1 MNKEQF
7 STMMSALDIR
17 KDLCKKHLGDI
28 ATTADLS
35 KITLAA
41 AADLKNFCIA
51 EETIMTNIVMV
62 DLYHVIGMGN
72 LSPTQMMKFTY
83 SMQEY
88 LEYRPIIKSIVKN
101 LDSIMSLPKIP
112 VKTQYKLQRLGDV
125 VLEKGEGPTVD
136 ETTGEICFDMKSLPF
151 SLDGRTIKVDLNQF
165 EYFVTLWATIQKSK
179 LSCDTFRQKCL
190 GLKEYAGIQWMT
202 TTSTE
207 AIGTIKANDMYARAV
222 SYCNKRQ
229 MDN

>member
-17 KDLCKKHLGDI
+17 KDLCKKHLGDL

-35 KITLAA
+35 KISLVAA
-41 AADLKNFCIA
+41 AELKNFCIA
-51 EETIMTNIVMV
+51 EEAIMTNIVMV

-136 ETTGEICFDMKSLPF
+136 ETTGEAYFDMKSLPF
-151 SLDGRTIKVDLNQF
+151 SLDGRTIKVDMNQL
-165 EYFVTLWATIQKSK
+165 EYFITLWATINKSK
-179 LSCDTFRQKCL
+179 LSSETFKQKVST
-190 GLKEYAGIQWMT
+190 LKEYAGIQWMT

-207 AIGTIKANDMYARAV
+207 AIGAIKANDMYARAV
-222 SYCNKRQ
+222 SYCSKRQ
-229 MDN
+229 MDC

>member
-1 MNKEQF
+1 MNKEQLL
-7 STMMSALDIR
+7 TMMSALDIR

-83 SMQEY
+83 SIQEY
-88 LEYRPIIKSIVKN
+88 LEYRPTIKSIVKN

-125 VLEKGEGPTVD
+125 VLTKGEGHIVD
-136 ETTGEICFDMKSLPF
+136 ESLGDACFDTKDLPF
-151 SLDGRTIKVDLNQF
+151 SLDGRVIKVDLNQL
-165 EYFVTLWATIQKSK
+165 EYFVTLWATINKSK
-179 LSCDTFRQKCL
+179 FSCDTFRQKCL
-190 GLKEYAGIQWMT
+190 GLKEYAGIQWTT

-222 SYCNKRQ
+222 SYCNKRT

>member
-17 KDLCKKHLGDI
+17 KDLCKKHLGEI
-28 ATTADLS
+28 TTTADLS

-51 EETIMTNIVMV
+51 EEAIMTNIVMV

-83 SMQEY
+83 SIQEY
-88 LEYRPIIKSIVKN
+88 LEYRPTIKSIVKN

-125 VLEKGEGPTVD
+125 VLTKGEGPIVD
-136 ETTGEICFDMKSLPF
+136 ESTGDACFETKDLPF
-151 SLDGRTIKVDLNQF
+151 SLDGRVIKVDLNQLD
-165 EYFVTLWATIQKSK
+165 YFATLWATINKTK

-190 GLKEYAGIQWMT
+190 GLKEYAGVQWTT

-207 AIGTIKANDMYARAV
+207 AIGTIKANDIYARAV
-222 SYCNKRQ
+222 SYCNKHR
-229 MDN
+229 MDC

>member
-1 MNKEQF
+1 MDKEQF
-7 STMMSALDIR
+7 STMMSALDTR
-17 KDLCKKHLGDI
+17 KDLCKIHLGSITSTD
-28 ATTADLS
+28 DLS
-35 KITLAA
+35 KTTLAA

-125 VLEKGEGPTVD
+125 VLTKGEGPVVD
-136 ETTGEICFDMKSLPF
+136 ESTGDTCLDTKDLPF
-151 SLDGRTIKVDLNQF
+151 SLDGRVIKVDLNQLD
-165 EYFVTLWATIQKSK
+165 YFATLWATINKTK

-190 GLKEYAGIQWMT
+190 GLKEYAGIQWT
-202 TTSTE
+202 TVSASE
-207 AIGTIKANDMYARAV
+207 AIGNIKANDIYARVV
-222 SYCNKRQ
+222 SYCNKRK
-229 MDN
+229 MDC